1 MSEEAKKLPT
11 PRVSVIMPVYNMA
24 DTLPD
29 AIRSV
34 REQTLRDIEIILV
47 NDGSTDDSPVICA
60 RAAAEDPRIRVLSGP
75 NEGLSAALNRGLD
88 AARGEWIGF
97 CDADDRAHPELCQ
110 TLLDLAVRERADLP
124 SVALRM
130 VSSDGE
136 TTGVV
141 DFPIAGDA
149 ETIRG
154 RENVLLRAFYP
165 LLHKT
170 GAVKG
175 YRVICLFRRDLIE
188 ARHIRFCACMCE
200 DEMFMLDYL
209 LSVKAI
215 AVVRRDLYDYVR
227 FRSSVCLNFFHKLD
241 DFQREKS
248 WCRQAHE
255 RERIFIESD
264 LAAGNPRMILRLHL
278 HTCYHEAQVVC
289 CDPSLTWRERSA
301 RLRDL
306 RASLRW
312 GPRGPR
318 GLAVGVFSACLQWTP
333 SLLAL
338 LLWAKRC
345 KDKLERRFGRAAR

>member
-1 MSEEAKKLPT
+1 MSAEAKSLPT

-24 DTLPD
+24 GSLPD

-60 RAAAEDPRIRVLSGP
+60 KAAAEDPRVKVISGP
-75 NEGLSAALNRGLD
+75 NEGLSAALNKGLD

-110 TLLDLAVRERADLP
+110 TLLDLAVRECADLP

-130 VSSDGE
+130 VSPDGE
-136 TTGVV
+136 TPGVT

-188 ARHIRFCACMCE
+188 ARHIRFCSCMCE
-200 DEMFMLDYL
+200 DETFMLGYL
-209 LSVKAI
+209 LSVETI
-215 AVVRRDLYDYVR
+215 AVVRRDLYDYIR
-227 FRSSVCLNFFHKLD
+227 TRPSACLNFFHGLD

-264 LAAGNPRMILRLHL
+264 LAAGSPRTIHRLHL

-289 CDPSLTWRERSA
+289 CDPSLTRRERSA
-301 RLRDL
+301 RLRDV
-306 RASLRW
+306 RASLSW